1 MQKEEAI
8 TSCLLSEQ
16 KRLYR
21 LAYSYVKN
29 EEDALD
35 AIQTAACRALE
46 KQDSLRDLGNP
57 LPWLCRIVVN
67 ASTDI
72 LRQRSRTAPL
82 EAWQDPGQ
90 EDSLPDD
97 SLARQV
103 EALPPE
109 VGTVIRL
116 RYYEEMSLKEISTAT
131 GANLS
136 TVKTRLYAGLKK
148 LRVMLEDCENGAH
161 GGKER
166 GHERIRGSEEGV

>member
-1 MQKEEAI
+1 MGKEAAI
-8 TSCLLSEQ
+8 AACLTAEQ
-16 KRLYR
+16 ERLYR

-35 AIQTAACRALE
+35 AMQTAACRALE
-46 KQDSLRDLGNP
+46 RQDSLRERENP

-67 ASTDI
+67 ASLDI

-82 EAWQDPGQ
+82 EEWQDPGK
-90 EDSLPDD
+90 EDVLPDD

-109 VGTVIRL
+109 IGTVIRL
-116 RYYEEMSLKEISTAT
+116 RYYEELSLKEISAAT

-136 TVKTRLYAGLKK
+136 TVKTRLYTGLKR
-148 LRVMLEDCENGAH
+148 LRVMLEGEEERTCGR
-161 GGKER
+161 KER
-166 GHERIRGSEEGV
+166 RHEGV

>member
-8 TSCLLSEQ
+8 TACLLSEQ

-35 AIQTAACRALE
+35 AVQTAACRALE
-46 KQDSLRDLGNP
+46 KQAGLREVSNP

-67 ASTDI
+67 AATDI
-72 LRQRSRTAPL
+72 LRQRSRIAPL
-82 EAWQDPGQ
+82 EDWQDPGK
-90 EDSLPDD
+90 EDVLPDD

-109 VGTVIRL
+109 EGTVIRL
-116 RYYEEMSLKEISTAT
+116 RYYEDMSLKEISAAT
-131 GANLS
+131 GTNLS
-136 TVKTRLYAGLKK
+136 TVKTRLYAGLRK
-148 LRVMLEDCENGAH
+148 LRLRLEEDGNGAH
-161 GGKER
+161 GRKER
-166 GHERIRGSEEGV
+166 SHAGVRRSETGV